1 METVQVRLNT
11 IEKVKNFVSV
21 LANYDGY
28 FKLTSGKRAVDAKS
42 IMGILT
48 MNLTKSME
56 LRIDDTKDDMDDLM
70 SALRPFL
77 AA

>member
-1 METVQVRLNT
+1 
-11 IEKVKNFVSV
+11 
-21 LANYDGY
+21 
-28 FKLTSGKRAVDAKS
+28 VDAKS